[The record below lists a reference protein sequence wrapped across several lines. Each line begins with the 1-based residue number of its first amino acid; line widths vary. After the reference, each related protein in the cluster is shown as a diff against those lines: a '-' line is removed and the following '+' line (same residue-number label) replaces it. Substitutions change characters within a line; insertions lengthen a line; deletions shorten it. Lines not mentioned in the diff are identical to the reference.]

1 MVEDI
6 LNDMNPNV
14 DPCQDFSQFSCGG
27 FMNTQEIP
35 VDQATTDYFNILY
48 NDNKEAIRSIVDP
61 LLGKPP
67 SPTSATTKNDETD
80 ASQANLLKLQDLYS
94 ACMDEDTL
102 AKASRQ
108 PILDQLEA
116 ILASFPQKTTTTAT
130 SGSDIP
136 VNKEVLTKAL
146 AQLLKQGL
154 AGFVDIAVITDL
166 VEPLVH
172 TLNLKESGLGLPSK
186 GYYKDIKVV
195 QIYEDTI
202 AQMFQIVLGDE
213 DVVTR
218 GQPFMDTDVKQ
229 EWKDAAKDVVG
240 FETQLA
246 AIGTELVDQYDPI
259 KANNPRTVAQL
270 SNLVPSIDWA
280 LLLAEILPRGVTNTR
295 PIVAQSPQY
304 LTQLQVILQ
313 TTTLSTLRHYITW
326 VAIKGFGPNL
336 GLPYRRPLQFLKA
349 AIAGTSPDLLP
360 IRWRECVTVVNT
372 NLGDMA
378 GHFFIQKFFKGNSRH
393 AAISIIDSLLQTY
406 AQIFPTLSWLDDP
419 TRVGAIQKIN
429 AMQKLVGYTTSGP
442 DVASSISLQS
452 YYSNLTISKSDHFG
466 NQLRY
471 AVWEKTREKSQ
482 LDQPVNQKKMRDPPQ
497 TVDAFYDGQ
506 SNHIIFPAGILQPP
520 FFHVDNP
527 EYLNYGAMGVAAGH
541 EITHG
546 FDNIGRNYDYTGRVK
561 NWWTNETEKAFNE
574 KSQCFVNQYGNF
586 SIKGPDGKN
595 YNVNGQLTLAENIAD
610 NGGLKQ
616 AYRTWQSRF
625 QSDPSGFTYKNFKL
639 PGLEKYTPD
648 QLFFISFGRLWCSK
662 ERPEWLMQLIRGNAH
677 PPWRFRANGAVQN
690 SVEFSL
696 AFKCKA
702 GTPMNPIK
710 KCEVW

>member
-1 MVEDI
+1 
-6 LNDMNPNV
+6 MNPEV
-14 DPCQDFSQFSCGG
+14 DPCQEFSQFSCGG
-27 FMNTQEIP
+27 FMDKQEIP

-48 NDNKEAIRSIVDP
+48 NENKEAIRAIVDP
-61 LLGKPP
+61 SLSKPP
-67 SPTSATTKNDETD
+67 PPPSDTITKDEAD
-80 ASQANLLKLQDLYS
+80 ASQANLQKLQDLYS
-94 ACMDEDTL
+94 ACMDEDAL
-102 AKASRQ
+102 VKVSRQ
-108 PILDQLEA
+108 PILDQLQA
-116 ILASFPQKTTTTAT
+116 ILASFPPSTTTTAT
-130 SGSDIP
+130 NGFDTP
-136 VNKEVLTKAL
+136 DNKEVLTKAL

-166 VEPLVH
+166 MEPSIH

-186 GYYKDIKVV
+186 GYYKDIKIV

-213 DVVTR
+213 DVAAS
-218 GQPFMDTDVKQ
+218 GQPFMGTDVKQ

-240 FETQLA
+240 FEAQLA

-259 KANNPRTVAQL
+259 KANNPRTVPQL
-270 SNLVPSIDWA
+270 SDLVPSIDWT
-280 LLLAEILPRGVTNTR
+280 LLLAEILPQGVANTR
-295 PIVAQSPQY
+295 PIVVQSPQY
-304 LTQLQVILQ
+304 LTQLRIILQ

-326 VAIKGFGPNL
+326 VAIKGLGPNV

-349 AIAGTSPDLLP
+349 AIAGTSPDLQP

-372 NLGDMA
+372 NLGDMS
-378 GHFFIQKFFKGNSRH
+378 GHFFVQEFFKGNSRQS
-393 AAISIIDSLLQTY
+393 AISIIDSLLQTY
-406 AQIFPTLSWLDDP
+406 AQAFPTLSWLDEP
-419 TRVGAIQKIN
+419 TRAGAVQKID
-429 AMQKLVGYTTSGP
+429 AMQKLIGYTTDGP
-442 DVASSISLQS
+442 NVVSSISLQS
-452 YYSNLTISKSDHFG
+452 YYSNLTVSKSDHFG

-471 AVWEKTREKSQ
+471 AVWDKTREKSQ

-527 EYLNYGAMGVAAGH
+527 EYLNYGTLGVAAGH

-546 FDNIGRNYDYTGRVK
+546 FDNMGKNYDYTGRVK
-561 NWWTNETEKAFNE
+561 NWWTNVTEKAFNE
-574 KSQCFVNQYGNF
+574 KSQCFVNQYGKF
-586 SIKGPDGKN
+586 SIKGPDGKD
-595 YNVNGQLTLAENIAD
+595 YNVNGQLTLAEDIAD

-616 AYRTWQSRF
+616 SYRTWQSRL
-625 QSDPSGFTYKNFKL
+625 QSDPSGAMYKNFKL

-662 ERPEWLMQLIRGNAH
+662 ERPEWLLQLIRSNGH

-690 SVEFSL
+690 SVEFSR
-696 AFKCKA
+696 AFKCPENS
-702 GTPMNPIK
+702 PMNPVN
-710 KCEVW
+710 KCTLW